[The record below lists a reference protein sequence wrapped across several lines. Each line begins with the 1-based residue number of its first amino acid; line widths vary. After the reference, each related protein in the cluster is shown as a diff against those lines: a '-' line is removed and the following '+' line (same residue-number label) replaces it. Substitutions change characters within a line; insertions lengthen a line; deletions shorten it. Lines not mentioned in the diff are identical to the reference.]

1 MMLSLEDEANAA
13 KVVLEILAGD
23 VLLNDIAEG
32 MRLDCVSLSEER
44 LANALKKAL
53 ENPDTNDF
61 DTGVNTAA
69 AMLREGERLPDWLAV
84 FAADVL
90 EGKRTRPTK
99 RGPDPYASWMRD
111 YAVARAVLE
120 VSARFGL
127 PQYTK
132 NELSNKITAAQ
143 IVSETAHLSLDVVHK
158 AIQKFGGQIRRA
170 ISPQVTKD

>member
-1 MMLSLEDEANAA
+1 MLSLEDEAIAA
-13 KVVLEILAGD
+13 KMVREILTGD
-23 VLLNDIAEG
+23 ILFKDVEEG

-44 LANALKKAL
+44 LGNALMKAL

-61 DTGVNTAA
+61 DTAVGTAA
-69 AMLREGERLPDWLAV
+69 AMLRAGARLPDWLAV

-90 EGKRTRPTK
+90 QGKRTRPTK
-99 RGPDPYASWMRD
+99 RGPDPYANWTRD

-158 AIQKFGGQIRRA
+158 AIQKFGGQISRVT
-170 ISPQVTKD
+170 SPQDTMD

>member
-1 MMLSLEDEANAA
+1 MLSLEDKALAA
-13 KVVLEILAGD
+13 RMVKEMLTGD

-44 LANALKKAL
+44 LGNALMEAL

-69 AMLREGERLPDWLAV
+69 AMLRDGVRLPSWLAAFV
-84 FAADVL
+84 ADVL
-90 EGKRTRPTK
+90 QGKQTRPTK
-99 RGPDPYASWMRD
+99 RGPDPYANWMRD

-120 VSARFGL
+120 VSSHFGL
-127 PQYTK
+127 PQYTN

-158 AIQKFGGQIRRA
+158 AIQKFGGLVSRVTL
-170 ISPQVTKD
+170 PQDTKD